1 MLGNGANR
9 NSLQYRE
16 RAEGRFYVILCNS
29 RTALHRKFNFAPF
42 CSPEQPAFKKYLKIN
57 VLRTAHGPAIS

>member
-9 NSLQYRE
+9 NSLQSHE
-16 RAEGRFYVILCNS
+16 RAEGRFYVILHNS

-42 CSPEQPAFKKYLKIN
+42 CSLEQPAFKKYLKFN
-57 VLRTAHGPAIS
+57 VLRK